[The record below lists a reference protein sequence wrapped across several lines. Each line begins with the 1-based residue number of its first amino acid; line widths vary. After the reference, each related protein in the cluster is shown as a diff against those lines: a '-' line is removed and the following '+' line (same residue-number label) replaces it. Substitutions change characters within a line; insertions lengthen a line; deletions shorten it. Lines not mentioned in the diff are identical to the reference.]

1 VPVDDGTYEVMEVCE
16 SCLPGYPCLGCYNLY
31 VWQNSTADGVV
42 DRYTAVVITANDYY
56 PFGMMMPGRKYS
68 ADGTYRYGFN
78 GKENDNEVKGEGNQQ
93 DYGMRIYNPRLG
105 RFLSVDPLA
114 KKFAFY
120 SPYQYAGN
128 KPIWCIDLDGL
139 EDITFQK
146 SLQNRTSFKVA
157 YETTLGSGV
166 IQETMTVIKK
176 QTEFDVVFVE
186 FNPLRTFGGG
196 VATDYGWEGN
206 ASVVTSKADWQKD
219 WVAHHIPFSE
229 IEQSIN
235 SGKSV
240 IVVGISQY
248 VLSEYDNLTDQ
259 DVLEGKDLSAVLNTS
274 SVIAHEFN
282 AHVLGM
288 IKGTHID
295 GATDHELYNGIR
307 SNYSPENRELF
318 TEPKY
323 SKSKA
328 AKDVKKLWKYIME
341 SFIIDQ
347 FDEPKSNPKEKN
359 SENTT
364 VQSSSSQK
372 ENNTTTAG
380 GNK

>member
-1 VPVDDGTYEVMEVCE
+1 
-16 SCLPGYPCLGCYNLY
+16 
-31 VWQNSTADGVV
+31 
-42 DRYTAVVITANDYY
+42 
-56 PFGMMMPGRKYS
+56 MMMPGRKYS